1 MFTKI
6 ALLSAAALLAI
17 ATSVTSY
24 MGMDS
29 QGSSCQKM
37 VMASSGCCSTATS
50 CCPVDAASVVSTAS
64 ACECASCTC
73 SNCLPED
80 CCCNDCCAD
89 GVCCDGA
96 ACDCCGDSAAK
107 GGSVAKLI
115 STTDEA
121 CASGCCAK
129 K

>member
-1 MFTKI
+1 MFAKI
-6 ALLSAAALLAI
+6 ALLSAAGLLAI

-37 VMASSGCCSTATS
+37 AMASSGCCSTATS
-50 CCPVDAASVVSTAS
+50 CCPAGEASVVSTAS
-64 ACECASCTC
+64 ACDCASCTC

-80 CCCNDCCAD
+80 CCCKDCCAD
-89 GVCCDGA
+89 GVCLDGA
-96 ACDCCGDSAAK
+96 ACDCSGD
-107 GGSVAKLI
+107 SVAKLV
-115 STTDEA
+115 SATDEA
-121 CASGCCAK
+121 CAGGCCTK